1 MAGDDKKMGEI
12 VWVDLTIPNAEEV
25 RDFYLAVTG
34 WKASDFDMGEYS
46 DYVVATPEQEDT
58 VAGIVHAR
66 GENADLPP
74 HWLVYIKV
82 KSLEESMSAARDKGG
97 EVLVGPKK
105 LGEARFC
112 VIKDPAGAVFA
123 VVEGDLGE

>member
-1 MAGDDKKMGEI
+1 MAGDSKKIGEI

-34 WKASDFDMGEYS
+34 WKASDFDMGGYK

-82 KSLEESMSAARDKGG
+82 RSLEESMNAAREKGG
-97 EVLVGPKK
+97 EVLAGPKK

-123 VVEGDLGE
+123 IVEGDSGE